1 MKTRNVFL
9 TSKVLSLIMEKLS
22 LLEKLSIKSSD
33 FPVYV
38 GGYERCVVSYAVKAK
53 RNNAPEVIFDLLP
66 EDAVFPRNVYLK
78 KRRAD
83 AAQRASS
90 RKDKKVGELGALEHI
105 AGEVK
110 IANRECSRQNYTFIP
125 REH

>member
-1 MKTRNVFL
+1 
-9 TSKVLSLIMEKLS
+9 MEKLS

-38 GGYERCVVSYAVKAK
+38 GGYERCVVSYGQAK

-66 EDAVFPRNVYLK
+66 EDAVFLRNVYLK
-78 KRRAD
+78 KD
-83 AAQRASS
+83 VPMPPNGHPAAEKIKRLENW
-90 RKDKKVGELGALEHI
+90 GLLEHI

-110 IANRECSRQNYTFIP
+110 IANRGLKANYTFIP